1 MIMANQLIQFLFV
14 IILFFEKHLN
24 IDKFESIVI
33 ILV

>member
-1 MIMANQLIQFLFV
+1 MANQLIQFLFV
-14 IILFFEKHLN
+14 IVLFFKNILK